1 VLEGES
7 GEPTAP
13 EPRIGARKA
22 VAAIAD
28 VLVPPLCLSCHERLS
43 THDALCPA
51 CWSGI
56 DFIRA
61 LLCDH
66 LGLPMPYDTGGRMV
80 SGAAAAKPPEPVRAP

>member
-1 VLEGES
+1 MELIWWRTLLHCVCVDRWEVLEGES

-13 EPRIGARKA
+13 EPRIGARKT

-61 LLCDH
+61 PLCA
-66 LGLPMPYDTGGRMV
+66 GL
-80 SGAAAAKPPEPVRAP
+80 